1 MRLKHIEISGFR
13 GFPKTVAFDL
23 SADATILVGANGLG
37 KTSLLDAIHWGL
49 CGQLPRLGENG
60 SVISLYSETGQARTT
75 LRLTQPNGEELCI
88 IRLIDSDSHS
98 VSVVE
103 NGQQLKGSIAKARL
117 IESLWPDAA
126 SANDENSVLSSTL
139 TRCVYLQQDRIRD
152 FVESTTDRDRFSVI
166 SELVGTGRLNELQSQ
181 LESESRSWAI
191 ATGKLAKESDPLSK
205 RVQDLES
212 QLLRLRETVDSKT
225 DGELPEWQVWWK
237 RVGTVVDVPNVPA
250 PSSPDAATR
259 VSDAIQRLES
269 SRAKQRRLEGSA
281 VQLRELAGSKPEF
294 NSEAIPEAQVL
305 LDQAGKEL
313 ADVRQEIKSAQE
325 RTASLR
331 AERVRAK
338 ELVEQHKALAEI
350 AIRLLEER
358 CPVCQQDYD
367 VDATRARLEELIGE
381 KGPSE
386 PVAAENSIE
395 KLLERE
401 KQSTEK
407 VSKCEAKLRDVKAQ
421 GAKHEQWKVD
431 VSSLCQELG
440 VDPSKIE
447 EEIEPV
453 LEKLKVKEQ
462 LAVQC
467 VRDGELMAANL
478 ARESAKARLLVVE
491 AELEKSRQELLQN
504 SRRIEIRERAYST
517 ARRIIEELR
526 EANSKIAVERL
537 RDIEPF
543 LQRIYARIDPHPAF
557 RAISF
562 VTSLSRGKGRLN
574 AVIKDEEAVVSSEKP
589 SSVLSSSQLNALAVS
604 LFLSFNLTLPSIPV
618 QAAVLDDP
626 IQSLDEINLLGL
638 VDLLRRT
645 KDERQL
651 LVSTH
656 DSRFGE
662 LLARKLRPASPGKRT
677 SVIELRGWSRSGP
690 DIEQYEVEAD
700 VSPRRLVGAE

>member
-75 LRLTQPNGEELCI
+75 LRLTQPNGEEFCI
-88 IRLIDSDSHS
+88 IRRKDRDSHS
-98 VSVVE
+98 VSVVQ

-126 SANDENSVLSSTL
+126 SANDEDSVLSSTL

-152 FVESTTDRDRFSVI
+152 FVESTTGRDRFSVI

-191 ATGKLAKESDPLSK
+191 ASGKLAKEGDPLSK
-205 RVQDLES
+205 RVRDLES
-212 QLLRLRETVDSKT
+212 QLERLRESADSKT
-225 DGELPEWQVWWK
+225 EGELPEWQVWWNS
-237 RVGTVVDVPNVPA
+237 VGTVVDASDVPS

-259 VSDAIQRLES
+259 VSDALQRLES
-269 SRAKQRRLEGSA
+269 SRATQRRIEGLA
-281 VQLRELAGSKPEF
+281 IQLRELARSKPEF
-294 NSEAIPEAQVL
+294 NSEALPEAQGL
-305 LDQAGKEL
+305 LGQAEKEL
-313 ADVRQEIKSAQE
+313 SDVRQEVKSTQE
-325 RTASLR
+325 KAASLR
-331 AERVRAK
+331 AVRINAT
-338 ELVEQHKALAEI
+338 ELLEQHKALAEI

-367 VDATRARLEELIGE
+367 VDATRARLEELIG
-381 KGPSE
+381 KKVSPE
-386 PVAAENSIE
+386 PVAEPVSLE
-395 KLLERE
+395 KLLEKE
-401 KQSTEK
+401 SQATEK
-407 VSKCEAKLRDVKAQ
+407 VSQCEAKLRDVKAQ
-421 GAKHEQWKVD
+421 WARNEQWKAD
-431 VSSLCQELG
+431 VSRLCQELG
-440 VDPSKIE
+440 VDPSKVE
-447 EEIEPV
+447 EEIEPL
-453 LEKLKVKEQ
+453 LEKLKAKEQ

-467 VRDGELMAANL
+467 IRDGELMAANL
-478 ARESAKARLLVVE
+478 ARESAKARLVVVE
-491 AELEKSRQELLQN
+491 AELEKSRQELLQHT
-504 SRRIEIRERAYST
+504 RRIETREKASNT

-557 RAISF
+557 RVVNF

-574 AVIKDEEAVVSSEKP
+574 AVIKDEEAAVSSEEP

-604 LFLSFNLTLPSIPV
+604 LFLSFNLTIPSIPI

-651 LVSTH
+651 IVSTH

-662 LLARKLRPASPGKRT
+662 LLARKLRPASSERRT

-700 VSPRRLVGAE
+700 VSPRRLVSAE